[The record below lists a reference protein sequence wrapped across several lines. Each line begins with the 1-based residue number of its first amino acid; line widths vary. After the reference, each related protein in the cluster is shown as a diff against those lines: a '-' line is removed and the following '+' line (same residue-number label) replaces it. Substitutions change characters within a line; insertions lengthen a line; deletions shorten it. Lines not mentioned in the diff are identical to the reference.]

1 MRMSAV
7 VPTRGNSA
15 ALERC
20 IQSLK
25 IQTKK
30 IDEIIVVSPNN
41 DSARGTAK
49 KHDCKWVEDKKNTIG
64 NAYCAGAK
72 AAKGNLVFFIDD
84 DCTAPRNWT
93 SSLAADVESE
103 NLDVVGGDD
112 VIDEKKSTKFQNAVF
127 MIDKARTEKTAL
139 YGKQACRR
147 LRACNIVF
155 RKNIFS
161 KHNFNENLKGLQEP
175 EFLHRLQ
182 KNGYKIKFNQKTNVN
197 HTRRNSI
204 GGVFGQIYRN
214 GKARVD
220 LLKLHKDMLSFMDIA
235 PLLLVAYTIILAYLS
250 LGEKLFA
257 VLWICTIA
265 AYFIAKT
272 TDVVWKTKKPGY
284 FLRILCIIA
293 VRETAYVL
301 GFIAG
306 LPSFLARRSIS

>member
-103 NLDVVGGDD
+103 NLDVVGEVSKCSFYDRQGTYRKDG
-112 VIDEKKSTKFQNAVF
+112 IIRKTGMQ
-127 MIDKARTEKTAL
+127 KAEGVQ
-139 YGKQACRR
+139 Y
-147 LRACNIVF
+147 
-155 RKNIFS
+155 S
-161 KHNFNENLKGLQEP
+161 LQEKHI
-175 EFLHRLQ
+175 F
-182 KNGYKIKFNQKTNVN
+182 KT
-197 HTRRNSI
+197 
-204 GGVFGQIYRN
+204 
-214 GKARVD
+214 
-220 LLKLHKDMLSFMDIA
+220 
-235 PLLLVAYTIILAYLS
+235 
-250 LGEKLFA
+250 
-257 VLWICTIA
+257 
-265 AYFIAKT
+265 
-272 TDVVWKTKKPGY
+272 
-284 FLRILCIIA
+284 
-293 VRETAYVL
+293 
-301 GFIAG
+301 
-306 LPSFLARRSIS
+306 